1 MNAPE
6 ERSCFQ
12 WLRYVAFYQPA
23 LTMRLHH
30 FVAGRE
36 ASRARARNFLFS
48 YFFSSEQQLRGSH
61 RGMPRSLRA
70 ALGAT
75 HASHHPTAAI
85 INPAELHGQ
94 CVNYSRSALARVR
107 KCAVPYTSLARVCVH
122 ARVIHRM
129 RAESITSSD
138 RIENI
143 FSPRRVASRRT
154 FSRCFSEFLFS
165 LSYDTNHTRRK
176 VPHTL
181 KISKGFHDNLPFY
194 LFFFIYL
201 IVPQIYPKTINIDNI
216 SPRRERRGASTYL
229 KNFVRVNGSRPWH
242 IPINNL

>member
-1 MNAPE
+1 MRVWRTPGC
-6 ERSCFQ
+6 ERTGRTVLLSMVTICG
-12 WLRYVAFYQPA
+12 VYQPA

-36 ASRARARNFLFS
+36 ASRARARNFLFFII
-48 YFFSSEQQLRGSH
+48 FFSSEQQLRGPH

-129 RAESITSSD
+129 RAES
-138 RIENI
+138 N
-143 FSPRRVASRRT
+143 
-154 FSRCFSEFLFS
+154 EF
-165 LSYDTNHTRRK
+165 R
-176 VPHTL
+176 
-181 KISKGFHDNLPFY
+181 
-194 LFFFIYL
+194 
-201 IVPQIYPKTINIDNI
+201 
-216 SPRRERRGASTYL
+216 
-229 KNFVRVNGSRPWH
+229 
-242 IPINNL
+242 